1 MRKKG
6 FTLVEIIVCISLI
19 AIIGVS
25 SFFGVKF
32 VRKSIIIDNL
42 EKINDKILA
51 AAEVYIET
59 NEETY
64 NQLYNEKNGVV
75 IPLNVLINDGLLSL
89 ENTNLKQSDIEDEYV
104 ITALTN
110 STQSSTNNC
119 IDIRTETSWKNTSS
133 APIYICTD
141 SNGNSNLSII
151 NSNEVGNL
159 NNVSREPYYFR
170 GAFVNNYVKL
180 KNGDGTKYRIMYVDT
195 DDSLVLYNGT
205 GFGTAIDNSKTLPLS
220 SRRHIYISDT
230 SDTKYTALGFYCGDF
245 EKPITQVGNYQD
257 DFEINVNEGETYV
270 DVVDILN
277 TIKCDQNFSSWFYV
291 KSSTYNGSL
300 NNYSNIYSNN
310 CQIFNPSGG
319 AAYYAYCGNGAYGG
333 AEVDFKIRLRPCMKI
348 TGGTGNYATPYVIED
363 KCS

>member
-19 AIIGVS
+19 AVIGTS
-25 SFFGVKF
+25 TFFGIKF

-89 ENTNLKQSDIEDEYV
+89 ENTNLKQSDIENEYV

-110 STQSSTNNC
+110 SVQSSTNNC

-133 APIYICTD
+133 SPIYICT
-141 SNGNSNLSII
+141 NSSGGTNLSII
-151 NSNEVGNL
+151 NTNEVGNL

-170 GAFVNNYVKL
+170 GAFANNYVKL
-180 KNGDGTKYRIMYVDT
+180 KTGDETKYRIMYVDI
-195 DDSLVLYNGT
+195 DDSLVLYSKN
-205 GFGTAIDNSKTLPLS
+205 GFGTSFANSKTLPLS
-220 SRRHIYISDT
+220 SRRHIHIPDT
-230 SDTKYTALGFYCGDF
+230 SDTKYTALGFYCGNF
-245 EKPITQVGNYQD
+245 EKPMTSVGIYQANY
-257 DFEINVNEGETYV
+257 EINVNEGETYV

-277 TIKCDQNFSSWFYV
+277 TIKCDQNFSSWFYTE
-291 KSSTYNGSL
+291 SSSYSNSLTAYANIYL
-300 NNYSNIYSNN
+300 NN
-310 CQIFNPSGG
+310 CKIFNPSGG
-319 AAYYAYCGNGAYGG
+319 SSYYAYCGNGRYDGP
-333 AEVDFKIRLRPCMKI
+333 EVDFKIHLRPCMKI
-348 TGGTGNYATPYVIED
+348 TGGTGNYATPYLIED